1 VDASRSALAAFVGRH
16 RPVLVAAGILV
27 LSVVMFALDLTGV
40 WGPTLRPFGASAW
53 WGLLTVVPGC
63 ALVTAY
69 RRRPLLALAL
79 GTVLFVVDAAWFGTV
94 GMLFVLNE
102 LIYSATMSL
111 SPRGRHRMLVV
122 LVAVSVGLVAV
133 VAVASDDPRLA
144 VLVALLAFAFFGS
157 PFWWATAVRSAQEVA
172 ELHAGRAE
180 DALRLAELREREVV
194 RAERERMARELHDV
208 IAGHLSAVALRS
220 EAALA
225 REPDER
231 RDRDALAAIRQSSL
245 RSLDEMRAQILL
257 LRSGEPDEPV
267 AAADRLDRVA
277 EIAETIGIRVALEV
291 RDVPELPTAI
301 DQAAARI
308 VREALVNAGKHS
320 GGAEVAVTIGA
331 ADGELQLEVRS
342 RGGVSRGVGGAGL
355 GLVTMRERAEAL
367 GGTFAAG
374 PAPDGWRVSARLPLR
389 VSA

>member
-1 VDASRSALAAFVGRH
+1 MDASRSALAAVVWRH

-27 LSVVMFALDLTGV
+27 LSVAMFALDLTGV
-40 WGPTLRPFGASAW
+40 WGPALRPFGASPW

-79 GTVLFVVDAAWFGTV
+79 GAVLFVVDAAWFGTV

-111 SPRGRHRMLVV
+111 TPRGRNRMLVV

-180 DALRLAELREREVV
+180 DALRLADLREREVV

-208 IAGHLSAVALRS
+208 IAGHLAAVALRS

-291 RDVPELPTAI
+291 RDVPELPAAI

-331 ADGELQLEVRS
+331 ADGELRLEVRS
-342 RGGVSRGVGGAGL
+342 RGGESRGVGGAGL

-367 GGTFAAG
+367 GGTFTAG
-374 PAPDGWRVSARLPLR
+374 PTPDGWLVSARLPLQ
-389 VSA
+389 VPA

>member
-1 VDASRSALAAFVGRH
+1 MDASRSALAAFVGRH